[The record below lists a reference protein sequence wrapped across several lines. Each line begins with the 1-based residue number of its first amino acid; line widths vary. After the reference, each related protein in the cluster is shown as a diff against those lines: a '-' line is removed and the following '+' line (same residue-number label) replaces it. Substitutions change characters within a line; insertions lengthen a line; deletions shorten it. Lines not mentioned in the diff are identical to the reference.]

1 MYPVRDVFAF
11 LVLLFVGGCA
21 ATPGEE
27 LGSIPPRSPVTPQ
40 EQEKIYPIDVW
51 DPLEGFNRGVYRFNT
66 QFDRWVFL
74 PVVHGYEYVTPD
86 PVERGVS
93 NFFSNLSEL
102 RNGWNG
108 ALQGRGD
115 VFGTALGR
123 LMINSTLGVV
133 GLFDPA
139 TALGY
144 PQRPEDFGQ
153 TLGRWGFADGPFIML
168 PFLGPSTVR
177 DTVGWGVDILTDP
190 VTYVDGSNARYGIR
204 AVSIVQRR
212 SELLDATK
220 ILDAIA
226 LDEYQFLRDAYL
238 QRRRSLVYDGKP
250 PPNPEDLLP
259 PI

>member
-1 MYPVRDVFAF
+1 MALMRSALRGIAAF
-11 LVLLFVGGCA
+11 TALAALALGGCA
-21 ATPGEE
+21 TTQATYTGPKNVDPFE
-27 LGSIPPRSPVTPQ
+27 RVNRF
-40 EQEKIYPIDVW
+40 IYGVN
-51 DPLEGFNRGVYRFNT
+51 EGVDKAVVEPTAKLYRF
-66 QFDRWVFL
+66 VL
-74 PVVHGYEYVTPD
+74 PAFV
-86 PVERGVS
+86 RGSVG
-93 NFFSNLSEL
+93 NVFSNVAEIRHVL
-102 RNGWNG
+102 NNT
-108 ALQGRGD
+108 LQGKFRD
-115 VFGTALGR
+115 AYSDFGRMA
-123 LMINSTLGVV
+123 INSTLGLL
-133 GLFDPA
+133 GLFDIA
-139 TALGY
+139 SEAGIE
-144 PQRPEDFGQ
+144 RHNEDFGQ

-238 QRRRSLVYDGKP
+238 QRRRNLVYDGNP
-250 PPNPEDLLP
+250 PPRPEDLLP